1 MLPRWS
7 FCQLLMS
14 QIPVCRA
21 GRVRYSKVKRR
32 SADDNDSTV
41 NAYIILSKYKK
52 ISISREQIILRE
64 PEKSPCFEPRY
75 SSSPVVSAR
84 TLHDLFFV
92 TSN

>member
-1 MLPRWS
+1 MLPQWS

-14 QIPVCRA
+14 QIPVCLA
-21 GRVRYSKVKRR
+21 GRVRYAKVKHR
-32 SADDNDSTV
+32 SVDDSTV

-52 ISISREQIILRE
+52 IGISGEQVMLCE

>member
-14 QIPVCRA
+14 QIPVCLA

-32 SADDNDSTV
+32 SADDSTV
-41 NAYIILSKYKK
+41 NAYIILSKYKE
-52 ISISREQIILRE
+52 ISISGEQIILRE

>member
-1 MLPRWS
+1 
-7 FCQLLMS
+7 MS
-14 QIPVCRA
+14 QIPVRLA

-32 SADDNDSTV
+32 SVDDSTV
-41 NAYIILSKYKK
+41 NAYIILSKYKE

-75 SSSPVVSAR
+75 SSSPVVSAW